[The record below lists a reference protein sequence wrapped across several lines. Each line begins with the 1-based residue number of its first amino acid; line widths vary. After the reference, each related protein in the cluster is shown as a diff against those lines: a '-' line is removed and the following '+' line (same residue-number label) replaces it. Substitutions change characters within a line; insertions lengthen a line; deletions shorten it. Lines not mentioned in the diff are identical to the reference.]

1 MIVRSQLN
9 SGAMYGW
16 FSLCAEHHLQVC
28 YFWSDRR
35 GGCAYLW
42 MCLTNQGS
50 FAPSLVRRNVIPQ
63 WALTPRRDCRRACHF
78 WELHKDNIT
87 TSIASFQFPSRSS
100 EHYPVVSA
108 RVHLSGF
115 IAFGGGT
122 FVRVAVW
129 KSGFLGS
136 VAAPIRRPHP
146 LAVTDTQNNE
156 VAKDLVGSQLTT
168 ERNPKRLRRT
178 PDGPSRLA

>member
-42 MCLTNQGS
+42 MCLTNQGN

-63 WALTPRRDCRRACHF
+63 WVLTRGGIVVALVTFGNSTRIISQLPSPVSSFPADHQSIIRWYPRESTKRLHRF
-78 WELHKDNIT
+78 WRGHLRSSCSLEKRFSGKRCCSNT
-87 TSIASFQFPSRSS
+87 TATSIGGHR
-100 EHYPVVSA
+100 YP
-108 RVHLSGF
+108 
-115 IAFGGGT
+115 
-122 FVRVAVW
+122 
-129 KSGFLGS
+129 
-136 VAAPIRRPHP
+136 
-146 LAVTDTQNNE
+146 E
-156 VAKDLVGSQLTT
+156 
-168 ERNPKRLRRT
+168 
-178 PDGPSRLA
+178 